1 MKENLT
7 FGENQINS
15 DNFVQNLNNQGEN
28 QDTDFF
34 EDIIDYQDFEEP
46 TPAAKRKKRKRK
58 IKEVKEIK
66 EEPDSEDFVSC
77 SSCNIRLPTLVDLSE
92 HNLTEH
98 QEDKESYI
106 CPVCHHITKGGK
118 KGIRDH
124 IRRKHETSRVSCPEC
139 NRTIKEDTL
148 MAHMEAT
155 HSSKKGKGHKC
166 TDCSF
171 ESNNRTSLSNHI
183 KYMHPSDTTQH
194 PYSCD
199 KCAKTFPYASGE

>member
-1 MKENLT
+1 MKQEIKYEATELDMKENLT

-28 QDTDFF
+28 QDFF

-77 SSCNIRLPTLVDLSE
+77 SACNIRLPTLVDLSE

-106 CPVCHHITKGGK
+106 CPVCHHITKGKEG
-118 KGIRDH
+118 
-124 IRRKHETSRVSCPEC
+124 C
-139 NRTIKEDTL
+139 N
-148 MAHMEAT
+148 
-155 HSSKKGKGHKC
+155 
-166 TDCSF
+166 
-171 ESNNRTSLSNHI
+171 
-183 KYMHPSDTTQH
+183 
-194 PYSCD
+194 
-199 KCAKTFPYASGE
+199 

>member
-1 MKENLT
+1 MKNVKLNEQDITVTTEESARNL
-7 FGENQINS
+7 S
-15 DNFVQNLNNQGEN
+15 
-28 QDTDFF
+28 
-34 EDIIDYQDFEEP
+34 
-46 TPAAKRKKRKRK
+46 
-58 IKEVKEIK
+58 IKT
-66 EEPDSEDFVSC
+66 
-77 SSCNIRLPTLVDLSE
+77 TL
-92 HNLTEH
+92 
-98 QEDKESYI
+98 
-106 CPVCHHITKGGK
+106 TKGGK

-124 IRRKHETSRVSCPEC
+124 IKRKHETSRVSCPEC

-148 MAHMEAT
+148 MAHMEAS

-194 PYSCD
+194 PYACD

>member
-1 MKENLT
+1 MKGHGRGLIEFCNSHDDLLKQEIKYEATELDMKENLT

-34 EDIIDYQDFEEP
+34 EDIIDYHQDFEEP

-77 SSCNIRLPTLVDLSE
+77 SACNIRLPTLVDLSE

-106 CPVCHHITKGGK
+106 CPVCHHITKGK
-118 KGIRDH
+118 DFSI
-124 IRRKHETSRVSCPEC
+124 
-139 NRTIKEDTL
+139 
-148 MAHMEAT
+148 
-155 HSSKKGKGHKC
+155 
-166 TDCSF
+166 
-171 ESNNRTSLSNHI
+171 ESV
-183 KYMHPSDTTQH
+183 
-194 PYSCD
+194 
-199 KCAKTFPYASGE
+199 FFSGLLRLL

>member
-1 MKENLT
+1 MYHQIREAKKNTVLIYT
-7 FGENQINS
+7 YFG
-15 DNFVQNLNNQGEN
+15 
-28 QDTDFF
+28 
-34 EDIIDYQDFEEP
+34 
-46 TPAAKRKKRKRK
+46 
-58 IKEVKEIK
+58 
-66 EEPDSEDFVSC
+66 
-77 SSCNIRLPTLVDLSE
+77 
-92 HNLTEH
+92 
-98 QEDKESYI
+98 
-106 CPVCHHITKGGK
+106 
-118 KGIRDH
+118 
-124 IRRKHETSRVSCPEC
+124 

-194 PYSCD
+194 PYACD